1 MSDFDLALRNLLGRK
16 IVTETTSYISE
27 KSNDLVPDT
36 AFWRKGAALNIETLL
51 KEPLRV
57 DHKGNTTKSIS
68 PRTLTSAVSTSE
80 NENNGSS
87 SDRLITERA
96 ITDANPPPPMD
107 SLAVLPPETLMN
119 PAANLLLN
127 QRLETALMN
136 NEVEAAQRIL
146 SVPGNLEQLC
156 QEPLFAQAC
165 KQALGIEPTS
175 LLGISRSSL
184 SLNQETGRI
193 RKSEEVD
200 ELIKKFEVDR
210 IKKLSIILTDFR
222 DIAKEEDKKRL
233 KKERERI
240 REIIIRKGRP
250 PSPKPKKVVLVIE
263 EEGVTEDVKEDEN
276 EEDEIIETKA
286 PPAPTSS
293 YSKEMIAKWGLANL
307 QKHGF
312 KALEKYGLKLCDKW
326 GVRALDLYRLEHLE
340 KFGITLLDTFG
351 ADACVRHGKQALA
364 MYPFDLLEKYGEL
377 VCSRYPL
384 DLLSMYSPDVL
395 DVWPHTLL
403 REFPL
408 KQLEKYPL
416 DLLRKYPLV
425 ILEKYP
431 IDVLRKYALVK
442 IEYFGPGILRA
453 FGLETAERYGKDICD
468 EALRLELEP
477 EAVDKYHKERIKRE
491 ERISTAN
498 ALLNEI
504 YEQRTLA
511 IQFAKTAPG
520 ADGPSPAMLAA
531 QRLAEQ
537 QAAALKLAM
546 EQKAALERAE
556 REAKDEYQRAQQL
569 ADELAAQRRAAE
581 TKLAEIISQR
591 DAITVATMEAEALV
605 AAHSHA
611 QDLSRKQIQVLSS
624 KNDQRRMEI
633 YKEAAERAKKTGLM
647 KEVKKETDEEREV
660 REFEEKV
667 QAGKMVFNA
676 ASKTSKTRKGVQ
688 EAVSQK
694 SLIKVT
700 KRI

>member
-1 MSDFDLALRNLLGRK
+1 MPNSDFDQALRNLLSRK
-16 IVTETTSYISE
+16 VESSEISPAETSSTNTS
-27 KSNDLVPDT
+27 SNT
-36 AFWRKGAALNIETLL
+36 NSAFWRQGATYDIESLL
-51 KEPLRV
+51 KEPKQILNARSGPAS
-57 DHKGNTTKSIS
+57 KSLSPTILSTK
-68 PRTLTSAVSTSE
+68 
-80 NENNGSS
+80 
-87 SDRLITERA
+87 TESQMMDSA
-96 ITDANPPPPMD
+96 ITDPNPPPLSG
-107 SLAVLPPETLMN
+107 SLAILPPETLMN
-119 PAANLLLN
+119 PSANLSLN
-127 QRLETALMN
+127 LRLETALMN

-146 SVPGNLEQLC
+146 SIPGNLEQLC
-156 QEPLFAQAC
+156 DEPLFAQAC
-165 KQALGIEPTS
+165 HQALGIEPKT
-175 LLGISRSSL
+175 LLAVPRSTL
-184 SLNQETGRI
+184 ALNAETGRI

-200 ELIKKFEVDR
+200 ELIRKFEVDR
-210 IKKLSIILTDFR
+210 IKKLSIVLTDFR

-250 PSPKPKKVVLVIE
+250 PSPKPKKVVVVE
-263 EEGVTEDVKEDEN
+263 EEVTEAAPS
-276 EEDEIIETKA
+276 EEVEEEEEEIIETKA

-326 GVRALDLYRLEHLE
+326 GARALDLYRLEHLE
-340 KFGITLLDTFG
+340 KFGVTLLDKFG

-384 DLLSMYSPDVL
+384 DLLSIYSPDVL

-416 DLLRKYPLV
+416 DLLRKYPLS

-431 IDVLRKYALVK
+431 IDVLRKFPLPK

-453 FGLETAERYGKDICD
+453 FGLETADKYGKDLCD

-504 YEQRTLA
+504 YEKRTLA

-556 REAKDEYQRAQQL
+556 REAKEEYQRAQQI

-581 TKLAEIISQR
+581 SKLAEIISQR
-591 DAITVATMEAEALV
+591 DAITAATMEAEALV

-611 QDLSRKQIQVLSS
+611 QELSRKQIEVLSN

-633 YKEAAERAKKTGLM
+633 YKEAAERARKSGLM
-647 KEVKKETDEEREV
+647 KEGKKETDEEREA
-660 REFEEKV
+660 REFEEQVKQGKV
-667 QAGKMVFNA
+667 KFNA
-676 ASKTSKTRKGVQ
+676 ANKTSKVRKGVQ
-688 EAVSQK
+688 EAVQK

-700 KRI
+700 KR